1 MFIKIIY
8 KSFFWKNNNINI
20 LKLDIENINA
30 FKIIVLISVSPGLS
44 VKTYLQKFSEIILCI
59 NNIVMSNGSW
69 FFTPLINI
77 KIKPIAK
84 EKKIIP
90 IISDK
95 PATAWLKNPI
105 FFKANSSLKINNW
118 KE

>member
-1 MFIKIIY
+1 MVF
-8 KSFFWKNNNINI
+8 
-20 LKLDIENINA
+20 
-30 FKIIVLISVSPGLS
+30 ISVSPGLL
-44 VKTYLQKFSEIILCI
+44 VRTYLQKFSAIKICI
-59 NNIVMSNGSW
+59 SKIVISNGSW
-69 FFTPLINI
+69 FFTPLMNI
-77 KIKPIAK
+77 KVKPIAK

-105 FFKANSSLKINNW
+105 FFKANSSVKIRSW